1 MIFSIRDLSFELGSV
16 LLEGW
21 PAFAARAVCAL
32 LILLAAWLV
41 RRWLTRK
48 GFPTLQARSWHF
60 TGTPILL
67 RSFAV
72 PVQRMCTVVGVYLAA
87 SSLPW
92 AIPGVRKLFLMAFQL
107 VMTLLVC
114 EGLYAASELADLVLA
129 SCSPEIRSNKTLLS
143 LLNTT
148 YKVLVIAVGVAAGAQ
163 EVGFPIGSI
172 VAGAGLIGLTI
183 SLAAQESA
191 SNLFSGIVILLDKPF
206 SVGDWITVGDVEG
219 EVIDIN
225 FRSTRIRSPDKTVNV
240 ITNSK
245 ICSATVQNA
254 ALRTMRPYKF
264 TLGVTY
270 STTRPQ
276 LEKLMQ
282 DLQAMLDASPFT
294 NHGTNIVQLA
304 SFGDSSINIL
314 ISAYLLTNV
323 YAEFLQMQ
331 NDLNLNIMD
340 IMQADG
346 VDFAFPSTSKRTER
360 IHAQKEPVSVL
371 SGSGLFCF
379 SVIRSRPCKSSRFPL
394 RAFQLC
400 ARQAEFCYGMTFL
413 QCHVQRHH
421 QGKPQ
426 HDAYHPGG
434 FVLLH
439 GLRDHLLRRH
449 AHHAARRR
457 THEPGQCRLHPPGQ
471 CECRQRA
478 QRLHQTGCRPGPERL
493 QAGAAAVRQRQADG
507 GPFRDVLQPDAQAQR
522 QRTAHGIRFPA
533 QGQRRRKAHHHAFR
547 QVVQRYRQH
556 HAALAPLQKLPG
568 HALQPQQA
576 CRPQHQPCRGRHPR
590 RDA

>member
-1 MIFSIRDLSFELGSV
+1 MIFSIRDLSFELGSM

-48 GFPTLQARSWHF
+48 GFPALEARSWHF

-72 PVQRMCTVVGVYLAA
+72 PVQRMCTVVGIYLAA

-183 SLAAQESA
+183 SLAAQETA
-191 SNLFSGIVILLDKPF
+191 SNIFSGIVILVDKPF
-206 SVGDWITVGDVEG
+206 AVGDWILVGDVEG

-225 FRSTRIRSPDKTVNV
+225 FRSIKIRSLDKTVSV

-245 ICSATVQNA
+245 VCSSTIVNCAMRST
-254 ALRTMRPYKF
+254 RPYKF

-270 STTRPQ
+270 NTSRAKLEQ
-276 LEKLMQ
+276 LMA
-282 DLQAMLDASPFT
+282 DLTAMLEASPSVEKGSALVRLT
-294 NHGTNIVQLA
+294 
-304 SFGDSSINIL
+304 SFGDSSINL
-314 ISAYLLTNV
+314 LVSAYLLTNQ
-323 YAEFLQMQ
+323 AGTFLQMQ
-331 NDLNLNIMD
+331 NDLNLNVMD
-340 IMQADG
+340 VMQKNK
-346 VDFAFPSTSKRTER
+346 VDFAFPSTT
-360 IHAQKEPVSVL
+360 VYL
-371 SGSGLFCF
+371 S
-379 SVIRSRPCKSSRFPL
+379 
-394 RAFQLC
+394 Q
-400 ARQAEFCYGMTFL
+400 
-413 QCHVQRHH
+413 
-421 QGKPQ
+421 
-426 HDAYHPGG
+426 
-434 FVLLH
+434 
-439 GLRDHLLRRH
+439 
-449 AHHAARRR
+449 
-457 THEPGQCRLHPPGQ
+457 
-471 CECRQRA
+471 
-478 QRLHQTGCRPGPERL
+478 
-493 QAGAAAVRQRQADG
+493 
-507 GPFRDVLQPDAQAQR
+507 
-522 QRTAHGIRFPA
+522 
-533 QGQRRRKAHHHAFR
+533 
-547 QVVQRYRQH
+547 
-556 HAALAPLQKLPG
+556 
-568 HALQPQQA
+568 
-576 CRPQHQPCRGRHPR
+576 
-590 RDA
+590 

>member
-1 MIFSIRDLSFELGSV
+1 MIFSIRDLSFELGSM

-41 RRWLTRK
+41 RRWLTHK
-48 GFPTLQARSWHF
+48 GFPALEARSWHF

-72 PVQRMCTVVGVYLAA
+72 PVQRMCTVVGIYLAA

-225 FRSTRIRSPDKTVNV
+225 FRSIKIRSLDKTVSV

-245 ICSATVQNA
+245 VCSSTIVNCAMRST
-254 ALRTMRPYKF
+254 RPYKF

-270 STTRPQ
+270 NTSRAKLEQ
-276 LEKLMQ
+276 LMA
-282 DLQAMLDASPFT
+282 DLTAMLEASPSVEKGSALVRLT
-294 NHGTNIVQLA
+294 
-304 SFGDSSINIL
+304 SFGDSSINL
-314 ISAYLLTNV
+314 LVSAYLLTNQ
-323 YAEFLQMQ
+323 AGTFLQMQ
-331 NDLNLNIMD
+331 NDLNLNVMD
-340 IMQADG
+340 VMQKNN
-346 VDFAFPSTSKRTER
+346 VDFAFPSTTVYLSK
-360 IHAQKEPVSVL
+360 
-371 SGSGLFCF
+371 
-379 SVIRSRPCKSSRFPL
+379 
-394 RAFQLC
+394 
-400 ARQAEFCYGMTFL
+400 
-413 QCHVQRHH
+413 
-421 QGKPQ
+421 
-426 HDAYHPGG
+426 
-434 FVLLH
+434 
-439 GLRDHLLRRH
+439 
-449 AHHAARRR
+449 
-457 THEPGQCRLHPPGQ
+457 
-471 CECRQRA
+471 
-478 QRLHQTGCRPGPERL
+478 
-493 QAGAAAVRQRQADG
+493 
-507 GPFRDVLQPDAQAQR
+507 
-522 QRTAHGIRFPA
+522 
-533 QGQRRRKAHHHAFR
+533 
-547 QVVQRYRQH
+547 
-556 HAALAPLQKLPG
+556 
-568 HALQPQQA
+568 
-576 CRPQHQPCRGRHPR
+576 
-590 RDA
+590 

>member
-1 MIFSIRDLSFELGSV
+1 MIFTIQNLGFAIGGF

-21 PAFAARAVCAL
+21 LAFAARCVCAL
-32 LILLAAWLV
+32 VLLALGAVARTL
-41 RRWLTRK
+41 LRK
-48 GFPTLQARSWHF
+48 KIFPKLLAHSWHF
-60 TGTPILL
+60 EATGILL
-67 RSFAV
+67 RSFAL
-72 PVQRMCTVVGVYLAA
+72 PAERMVWLTGIYFALA
-87 SSLPW
+87 SLPW
-92 AIPGVRKLFLMAFQL
+92 AIAPVPKFLLVVYQMA
-107 VMTLLVC
+107 MTLC
-114 EGLYAASELADLVLA
+114 ICKGLYHASDVATLLLK
-129 SCSPEIRSNKTLLS
+129 SCGEEIRSNKTLLS
-143 LLNTT
+143 LLDTT
-148 YKVLVIAVGVAAGAQ
+148 YKVLVVILGVATIAQ
-163 EVGFPIGSI
+163 ESGFPIGSI

-282 DLQAMLDASPFT
+282 DLQAMLDASPLT

-346 VDFAFPSTSKRTER
+346 VDFAFPSTSVYIEKN
-360 IHAQKEPVSVL
+360 
-371 SGSGLFCF
+371 
-379 SVIRSRPCKSSRFPL
+379 
-394 RAFQLC
+394 
-400 ARQAEFCYGMTFL
+400 
-413 QCHVQRHH
+413 
-421 QGKPQ
+421 
-426 HDAYHPGG
+426 
-434 FVLLH
+434 
-439 GLRDHLLRRH
+439 
-449 AHHAARRR
+449 
-457 THEPGQCRLHPPGQ
+457 
-471 CECRQRA
+471 
-478 QRLHQTGCRPGPERL
+478 
-493 QAGAAAVRQRQADG
+493 
-507 GPFRDVLQPDAQAQR
+507 
-522 QRTAHGIRFPA
+522 
-533 QGQRRRKAHHHAFR
+533 
-547 QVVQRYRQH
+547 
-556 HAALAPLQKLPG
+556 
-568 HALQPQQA
+568 
-576 CRPQHQPCRGRHPR
+576 
-590 RDA
+590 